1 MKHTILVAL
10 ALAVTLIFLHCAKA
24 GGPYEDSAESEPTR
38 EDTIK
43 HGDYLVSIMGCHDCH
58 SPKRMGAN
66 GQPELVPELMLSG
79 YPSDRPVNIPSLD
92 ALQQGYMLMGADLTS
107 FIGPWGMSFAGNLT
121 SDETGTGNWTL
132 EQFKKALTEGKY
144 KGLDNARNLLPPM
157 PVEVYRHL
165 NDYDISAIFT
175 YLQSTN
181 PVRNVV
187 PPPMM
192 PDQLLKG

>member
-1 MKHTILVAL
+1 MKHTILAAL
-10 ALAVTLIFLHCAKA
+10 AIAVTLIFLHCVKA
-24 GGPYEDSAESEPTR
+24 GGPYEDSAESEQTR

-66 GQPELVPELMLSG
+66 GQPELIPELMLSG
-79 YPSDRPVNIPSLD
+79 YPSDRAVNIPSLD